1 MRAGSCALLVQMAI
15 RVHALTNEEIQ
26 DDKMRTAAESLM
38 VDEQVT
44 AIIPE
49 RLAALRDRATPD
61 WGGWFGL

>member
-1 MRAGSCALLVQMAI
+1 MAI